1 MVVDNDF
8 SFGPT
13 LLVGFGPASIQVAV
27 DLARRGCERL
37 GFLNRPGA
45 KTRRLRVALER
56 QRYLSLLGQGQCE
69 AVAGQASIDDFYEDP
84 LQLRDEWQ
92 ILVLCVPAHAY
103 REVLESLP
111 WDSLARLQHILLL
124 SPALGSALLASQ
136 LVRGRREVEIVS
148 LSNYYAATKYAAA
161 EDPLTAVT
169 KAVKRRIY
177 IASTQRESAFLAGIR
192 DMLANHGID
201 AVGTQRCLDAES
213 RNITNYVHPPFFLS
227 DFALQAVLGG
237 AAEIPKYMYK
247 LYPAGPIT
255 PARIRSMLVLWKEQS
270 RLLERLGIA
279 PLNLLKFLNDDN
291 YPVPETLLGRDDI
304 EGFCDL
310 DEVRQS
316 YLLYVRYTALLVD
329 PFSRPD
335 RHGYY
340 FDFSAVPFVRAAKN
354 ADGLW
359 TIPRIPLEDYR
370 KLKLTVEMGRRVG
383 VAMPEAAHLLATFE
397 RAREGFLAERGA
409 AACHSDLGH
418 DEEGED
424 ASIIIQAWRLE
435 A

>member
-1 MVVDNDF
+1 MAVDNGF
-8 SFGPT
+8 SFGPA

-45 KTRRLRVALER
+45 KTRRLRMALES
-56 QRYLSLLGQGQCE
+56 QRHLSLLGQGQYE
-69 AVAGQASIDDFYEDP
+69 AISGQARVDDFYEDP
-84 LQLRDEWQ
+84 LQLHDEWQ

-111 WDSLARLQHILLL
+111 WDSLARLQYILLL
-124 SPALGSALLASQ
+124 SPALGSALLAAQ
-136 LVRGRREVEIVS
+136 LVRGRREVEIAS

-169 KAVKRRIY
+169 KAVKRRVY
-177 IASTQRESAFLAGIR
+177 IASTQQESAFLEGIR
-192 DMLANHGID
+192 GMLADHGID
-201 AVGTQRCLDAES
+201 AVGTRRCLDAES

-227 DFALQAVLGG
+227 DFALQAVLG
-237 AAEIPKYMYK
+237 AETEIPKYMYK

-255 PARIRSMLVLWKEQS
+255 PARIRSMLMLWKEQS
-270 RLLERLGIA
+270 RLLERFGIA

-291 YPVPETLLGRDDI
+291 YPVPAAMLSRDDI

-310 DEVRQS
+310 DEIRQN

-329 PFSRPD
+329 PFSVPD
-335 RHGYY
+335 RHGCY
-340 FDFSAVPFVRAAKN
+340 FDFSAVPFARAAKN
-354 ADGLW
+354 AEGLW
-359 TIPRIPLEDYR
+359 TIPRIPLEDYK
-370 KLKLTVEMGRRVG
+370 KLKLTVEMGQRMG
-383 VAMPEAAHLLATFE
+383 LAMPEAEHLLAVFE
-397 RAREGFLAERGA
+397 TARDRFLIERGA
-409 AACHSDLGH
+409 AACHPDLSPG
-418 DEEGED
+418 DMGRD
-424 ASIIIQAWRLE
+424 AAAIIQAWERR